1 MYILKNALKSIWR
14 SRIRNSLIA
23 IIALVIAISACI
35 ALSIKE
41 SASKARENTLNSMNI
56 TATISFDRFSTM
68 QGALNQG
75 ENPQEFDRDNFKEL
89 LQQDNSLSLED
100 YQKYAT
106 AKSVKD
112 SYYALSATM
121 NAYGDLEP
129 IDTMGTFEGN
139 ASANEGFG
147 SNPFGGGMG
156 GGRDFGG
163 MMGNQGDFTLIGYSS
178 DEAMTDFTSNNAKI
192 VEGTV
197 FEENTSENVCIISQE
212 LATYNN
218 LELGSEITL
227 SNPNNEE
234 EVYTFKIVGIYTGES
249 TASENFMGGFST
261 ATDAANKIMTSY
273 EVLKAVCDVSA
284 ETAEEITD
292 ENSGLSRTTAIS
304 SSLNYT
310 YVFGTA
316 EDYESFESQAA
327 ALGLSSEY
335 SISSNNIKDY
345 EASLEPLENL
355 SKTAT
360 YFLTVVFIIGAIIL
374 IVINI
379 FNMRERKYEIGVMT
393 AIGMKKQKV
402 AVQFII
408 EMFVVTLVA
417 IIIGAGIGAVTSVPV
432 TNALLEN
439 QISLS
444 EENQDDAQQSF
455 GRDTNVGGE
464 MMQGAPNMPGGNMP
478 SSRPN
483 GGNFLE
489 TFKGSAVDYIS
500 EVSYSTNLTVILQLM
515 GVGIALALIS
525 SLASITFIMRYEP
538 LKILS
543 NRD

>member
-1 MYILKNALKSIWR
+1 MYIFKNALKSIWR
-14 SRIRNSLIA
+14 ARIRNLLIA
-23 IIALVIAISACI
+23 IIALVIAISACV

-41 SASKARENTLNSMNI
+41 SASKARVNTLNSMNI

-68 QGALNQG
+68 QGAINQG

-89 LQQDNSLSLED
+89 LQQDNSLTLED

-106 AKSVKD
+106 AESVKD
-112 SYYALSATM
+112 SYYTLSATM

-139 ASANEGFG
+139 ASASESFG
-147 SNPFGGGMG
+147 SNPFGGMG

-178 DEAMTDFTSNNAKI
+178 DEAMTDFTSNNASI

-234 EVYTFKIVGIYTGES
+234 EIYTFKIVGIYNGES
-249 TASENFMGGFST
+249 SNSESFMGGFST

-273 EVLKAVCDVSA
+273 EVLRAVCDTSA
-284 ETAEEITD
+284 ESAEEITD
-292 ENSGLSRTTAIS
+292 EDSGLSRTTAIS
-304 SSLNYT
+304 TSLNYT
-310 YVFGTA
+310 YVFNTV
-316 EDYESFESQAA
+316 EDYESFETQAL

-335 SISSNNIKDY
+335 SISSSDIKDY

-374 IVINI
+374 VVINI

-402 AVQFII
+402 AAQFIV
-408 EMFVVTLVA
+408 EMFVVTLAA
-417 IIIGAGIGAVTSVPV
+417 IIVGAGIGAVASVPV

-444 EENQDDAQQSF
+444 EENQDNAQQSF
-455 GRDTNVGGE
+455 GRDTNVGSG
-464 MMQGAPNMPGGNMP
+464 MMQGAPDMPSGGMP

-483 GGNFLE
+483 GDNFME
-489 TFKGSAVDYIS
+489 NVKGSAVDYIS
-500 EVSYSTNLTVILQLM
+500 EVSYSTNLTVIVQLM
-515 GVGIALALIS
+515 GVGMALALIS
-525 SLASITFIMRYEP
+525 SLASVTFIMRYEP